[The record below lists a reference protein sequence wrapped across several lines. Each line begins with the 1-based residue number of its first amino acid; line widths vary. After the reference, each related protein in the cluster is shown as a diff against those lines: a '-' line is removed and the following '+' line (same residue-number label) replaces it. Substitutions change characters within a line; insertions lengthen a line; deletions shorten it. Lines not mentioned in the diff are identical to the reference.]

1 MLTHGAPLKGV
12 SEIRGHSSKAITG
25 DVYGHVAPD
34 VAREAVATLGA
45 VLGKKGGL
53 TMVIGAHT
61 TPESDQGRSGS
72 LRNGPDLALSG

>member
-25 DVYGHVAPD
+25 DVYGH

-72 LRNGPDLALSG
+72 LRNGPDLALWG